1 MVNLKSK
8 MTLSLTNSNFLVKNL
23 HEANNPNPGVHLG
36 VPCPYPDLGVREVHI
51 RRGVEL
57 ELRILVEVADKRL
70 EVVGTLELVDNQ
82 VVE

>member
-1 MVNLKSK
+1 
-8 MTLSLTNSNFLVKNL
+8 
-23 HEANNPNPGVHLG
+23 
-36 VPCPYPDLGVREVHI
+36 VREVHI

>member
-1 MVNLKSK
+1 

-23 HEANNPNPGVHLG
+23 REANNPNPGVHLG
-36 VPCPYPDLGVREVHI
+36 VPYPYPDLGVREVHI